1 MSRSSAAAAV
11 ELDFFRLEKEAAAK
25 PPPPSKLFDRR
36 RSFRAISKIN
46 PELLKNVIAT
56 ASASFASMENTSDL
70 QAAPKPSSYLSSK
83 EDQLLFSSMESTP
96 LTVFYNGSV
105 AVFDVN
111 PLQAENILRLA
122 HEGILGTSDSAHSI
136 AVDKLSGDMPLHRRM
151 SLQRFLLKRKERFT
165 MAAPYAYPSNSAF
178 GN

>member
-56 ASASFASMENTSDL
+56 ASASCASASDL
-70 QAAPKPSSYLSSK
+70 AAPKPSSYLSSPSSN
-83 EDQLLFSSMESTP
+83 EDQLLSPSMESTP
-96 LTVFYNGSV
+96 LTVFYNGTV
-105 AVFDVN
+105 AVFDVH

-122 HEGILGTSDSAHSI
+122 HEGISRTSDSAHSI
-136 AVDKLSGDMPLHRRM
+136 GVDKLSGDMPLHRRM
-151 SLQRFLLKRKERFT
+151 SLQRFLLKRKERCT